1 MSEPEKPCP
10 YRQGDVTY
18 WCLLAEKGSPLT
30 NDMIE
35 FKLRTIGDG
44 VNWTPCEQA
53 AFYAGVRW
61 AEKCHGVTG

>member
-1 MSEPEKPCP
+1 MSEAEKPCP

-35 FKLRTIGDG
+35 FKLRMIGEG
-44 VNWTPCEQA
+44 SEWTPTERA

-61 AEKCHGVTG
+61 AEKAHGVTG